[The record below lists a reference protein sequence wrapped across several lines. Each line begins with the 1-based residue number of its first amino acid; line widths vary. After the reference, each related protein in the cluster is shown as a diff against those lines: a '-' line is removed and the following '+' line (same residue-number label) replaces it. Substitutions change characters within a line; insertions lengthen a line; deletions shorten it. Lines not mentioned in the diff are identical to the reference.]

1 MVFIIRRHISSV
13 DRPSAFEFC
22 WILNESELKNGN
34 HKMDLG
40 LNGKV
45 AIITGGSDGI
55 GKAAAASL
63 ASEGAK
69 VAIVGRTQAKI
80 DAAIADIKAETG
92 GTVIGVATDVSVES
106 EVQAMVAKVVAE
118 FGGVDILVN
127 NAGTS
132 SATTL
137 EKMTDEDLQID
148 FGIKI
153 YGAIYCARAVL
164 PHLKKSGSGAIV
176 NTTTPGGKAASPG
189 TQPTSL
195 SRSAGISLTKSWA
208 GELAEHNIRVN
219 TICVGVLKSGQHRT
233 RWEGM
238 NAKDPSYSLE
248 DHWATFSGGV
258 PLGRIGEAKEAGDV
272 ICFLASGRASYV
284 TGTAINVDGGSA
296 PVV

>member
-1 MVFIIRRHISSV
+1 VSDANSI
-13 DRPSAFEFC
+13 ETG
-22 WILNESELKNGN
+22 LKNGT

-55 GKAAAASL
+55 GKAAAISL

-80 DAAIADIKAETG
+80 DAAVVDIKAAG
-92 GTVIGVATDVSVES
+92 GSDVIGVATDVSVES
-106 EVQAMVAKVVAE
+106 EVQAMVAKVFDE

-137 EKMTDEDLQID
+137 EKMTDGDLEVD

-153 YGAIYCARAVL
+153 YGAIYCARAAL
-164 PHLKKSGSGAIV
+164 PHLKASGAGAIV
-176 NTTTPGGKAASPG
+176 NTTTPGGKASGPG
-189 TQPTSL
+189 AQPTSL
-195 SRSAGISLTKSWA
+195 SRAAGISLTKSWA
-208 GELAEHNIRVN
+208 GELAQHNIRVN

-238 NAKDPSYSLE
+238 NAKDPNYSLE
-248 DHWATFSGGV
+248 DHWKTFGGRV
-258 PLGRIGEAKEAGDV
+258 PLGRIGEAQEAGDV

-284 TGTAINVDGGSA
+284 TGTAINVDGGTA